1 MAYFAK
7 LDENN
12 VVEKIHKVENS
23 VITDANGV
31 EQESLGQDFLQ
42 KLYKNQSIYKK
53 CSFNTRKNKYYTPP
67 SSNELDPDQ
76 SKAFRGWFPSI
87 GFTYDSENDRFIP
100 SKPHN
105 DAILNEENLVWEPSL
120 VDYPS
125 VVTYGDG
132 TSEYYILFD
141 WDLYKYIGYDALE
154 NIFHWDPETSSWIS
168 TSN

>member
-12 VVEKIHKVENS
+12 VVVKVHKVENS

-132 TSEYYILFD
+132 TSEYLILFD
-141 WDLYKYIGYDALE
+141 WDLYKYIGYDSLE